1 MYRNQITP
9 RINFTQLITYERPE
23 AAAWVTGNTA
33 NPRLSGLVKFYQTTY
48 GGVLVEAEIFNL
60 PNIETQGSSNF
71 YAFHIH
77 EFGNCSDNFQ
87 KAGGHFNPT
96 NAAHP
101 NHAGD
106 MPPLMGNQGYA
117 WTTFYDKRFTI
128 DEIIGKSVIIHAG
141 RDDFTSQPSGDSG
154 PMIGCG
160 EIRRVI

>member
-9 RINFTQLITYERPE
+9 RINFTQLINYERPE

-60 PNIETQGSSNF
+60 PNIEAQGSSNF

-96 NAAHP
+96 NASHP

-117 WTTFYDKRFTI
+117 WTAFYDKRFTI

>member
-60 PNIETQGSSNF
+60 PNIEAQGSSNF

-96 NAAHP
+96 NASHP

-117 WTTFYDKRFTI
+117 WTAFYDKRFAI

>member
-60 PNIETQGSSNF
+60 PNIETHGSSNF

>member
-60 PNIETQGSSNF
+60 PNIEAQGSSNF

-96 NAAHP
+96 NASHP

-117 WTTFYDKRFTI
+117 WTAFYDKRFTI

-160 EIRRVI
+160 EIRWVI

>member
-60 PNIETQGSSNF
+60 PNIEAQGSSNF

-96 NAAHP
+96 NASHP

-117 WTTFYDKRFTI
+117 WTAFYDKRFTI

>member
-60 PNIETQGSSNF
+60 PNIEIQGSSNF

-96 NAAHP
+96 NASHP

-117 WTTFYDKRFTI
+117 WTAFYDKRFTI

>member
-96 NAAHP
+96 SAAHP

-117 WTTFYDKRFTI
+117 WTAFYDKRFTI